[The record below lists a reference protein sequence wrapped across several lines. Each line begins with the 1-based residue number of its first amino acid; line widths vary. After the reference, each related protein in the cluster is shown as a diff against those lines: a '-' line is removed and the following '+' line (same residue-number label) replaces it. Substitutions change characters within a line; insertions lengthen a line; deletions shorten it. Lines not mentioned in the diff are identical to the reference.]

1 MNHLVL
7 ENNDFLRQF
16 EVIVNDTMARI
27 EYAEQERKIF
37 LTKLIVPEAI
47 DSNEFKD
54 EFIKTVLEHVAER
67 NLKVVPT
74 SPEIAGFLRKTSITR
89 SCFLLELS
97 FNSSAQNLL
106 RL

>member
-1 MNHLVL
+1 MNQLVL

-16 EVIVNDTMARI
+16 EVMVDDTMARI

-37 LTKLIVPEAI
+37 LTKLIVPENIA
-47 DSNEFKD
+47 NPEFKD

-74 SPEIAGFLRKTSITR
+74 SPEIAGFLRKNKR
-89 SCFLLELS
+89 YKELLPVGIKL
-97 FNSSAQNLL
+97 
-106 RL
+106 